1 MAEKEKRN
9 VKATSQVTVRATVD
23 VEMDPNKIN
32 LMNYMSYHEA
42 DVEMDP
48 NKINS
53 MQYMSYHAALMTLKN
68 IHQALSRIKA
78 KSKQFNCIFSPNHI
92 DIEKGA
98 QYYRITCRLIT
109 MLETTDGDVCDF
121 GKYEIDASI
130 VLTTDSTGSLIADSS
145 SELVKLV
152 QDIETLCRE
161 LSKTH
166 NYRME
171 DYEG

>member
-1 MAEKEKRN
+1 MAEKEKIN

-23 VEMDPNKIN
+23 VEMDPNKLHSIQN
-32 LMNYMSYHEA
+32 MSYHEA
-42 DVEMDP
+42 V
-48 NKINS
+48 
-53 MQYMSYHAALMTLKN
+53 MTLKN
-68 IHQALSRIKA
+68 IHQVLFCIKT
-78 KSKQFNCIFSPNHI
+78 KSKPFNCIFSPNHI

-98 QYYRITCRLIT
+98 HYYRITCRLIA
-109 MLETTDGDVCDF
+109 MLETTDEDVCDF

-161 LSKTH
+161 LSKTDR
-166 NYRME
+166 YYMD
-171 DYEG
+171 DYVAQ

>member
-1 MAEKEKRN
+1 MAEKNKRN

-23 VEMDPNKIN
+23 VNMDPDKLQTIQNMSYHEDGEMDPNK
-32 LMNYMSYHEA
+32 L
-42 DVEMDP
+42 
-48 NKINS
+48 NS
-53 MQYMSYHAALMTLKN
+53 IQYMSYYEALMTLKN
-68 IHQALSRIKA
+68 IHQALSRIKT
-78 KSKQFNCIFSPNHI
+78 KSKQFNCIFSPTYI
-92 DIEKGA
+92 DIETGA
-98 QYYRITCRLIT
+98 HYYRITCRLIT
-109 MLETTDGDVCDF
+109 MLETTDEDVCDF

-161 LSKTH
+161 LSKTQR
-166 NYRME
+166 YCIE

>member
-1 MAEKEKRN
+1 MEEKNKRN

-23 VEMDPNKIN
+23 VNMDPDKLYSIQN
-32 LMNYMSYHEA
+32 MSYYEA
-42 DVEMDP
+42 
-48 NKINS
+48 
-53 MQYMSYHAALMTLKN
+53 LTTLKN
-68 IHQALSRIKA
+68 IHLALLCIKT

-98 QYYRITCRLIT
+98 QYYRITCGLST
-109 MLETTDGDVCDF
+109 MSEITDGDVCDF

-130 VLTTDSTGSLIADSS
+130 ILTTDSTGSLIADSS

-152 QDIETLCRE
+152 QDIETLCHE
-161 LSKTH
+161 VSKTQS
-166 NYRME
+166 YRME

>member
-23 VEMDPNKIN
+23 VNMDPDKLQSIQN
-32 LMNYMSYHEA
+32 MSYYE
-42 DVEMDP
+42 
-48 NKINS
+48 
-53 MQYMSYHAALMTLKN
+53 ALMTLKN
-68 IHQALSRIKA
+68 IRQALSCIKT
-78 KSKQFNCIFSPNHI
+78 KSKPFTCIFSPNHI
-92 DIEKGA
+92 DIETGA
-98 QYYRITCRLIT
+98 HYYRITCGLTTI
-109 MLETTDGDVCDF
+109 LETTDGDVCDF

-161 LSKTH
+161 LSKTQT
-166 NYRME
+166 YRME

>member
-9 VKATSQVTVRATVD
+9 VKETSQVTVRATVD
-23 VEMDPNKIN
+23 VNMDPDKLYSIQN
-32 LMNYMSYHEA
+32 MSYYEA
-42 DVEMDP
+42 
-48 NKINS
+48 
-53 MQYMSYHAALMTLKN
+53 LTTLKN
-68 IHQALSRIKA
+68 IHLALLCIKT
-78 KSKQFNCIFSPNHI
+78 KSKQFKCIFSPNHI

-98 QYYRITCRLIT
+98 QYYRITCGLSTMSEIT
-109 MLETTDGDVCDF
+109 DEDVCAF
-121 GKYEIDASI
+121 GKYEINASI

-161 LSKTH
+161 LSKTQR
-166 NYRME
+166 YCME

>member
-9 VKATSQVTVRATVD
+9 IKATNKVTVRATID
-23 VEMDPNKIN
+23 VEMDPNKLNSMQCI
-32 LMNYMSYHEA
+32 SYHE
-42 DVEMDP
+42 DGEIDP
-48 NKINS
+48 NKLNS
-53 MQYMSYHAALMTLKN
+53 IQYMSYYEALMTLKN
-68 IHQALSRIKA
+68 IHQALSRIKT
-78 KSKQFNCIFSPNHI
+78 KSKQFECIFSQTYI

-98 QYYRITCRLIT
+98 HYYRITCALT
-109 MLETTDGDVCDF
+109 TTLETTDEDVCDF

-130 VLTTDSTGSLIADSS
+130 VLTTDSTGSLIAESS

-166 NYRME
+166 KYYME
-171 DYEG
+171 DYKG

>member
-23 VEMDPNKIN
+23 VNMDPDKLQSIQN
-32 LMNYMSYHEA
+32 MSYYE
-42 DVEMDP
+42 
-48 NKINS
+48 
-53 MQYMSYHAALMTLKN
+53 ALMTLKN
-68 IHQALSRIKA
+68 IHQALFCIKT
-78 KSKQFNCIFSPNHI
+78 KDKPFTCIFSPNHI
-92 DIEKGA
+92 DIETGA
-98 QYYRITCRLIT
+98 HYYRITCGLT
-109 MLETTDGDVCDF
+109 TTLETTDGDVCDF

-161 LSKTH
+161 LSKTDR
-166 NYRME
+166 YYMD
-171 DYEG
+171 DYVAQ

>member
-23 VEMDPNKIN
+23 VNMDPDKLYSIQN
-32 LMNYMSYHEA
+32 MSYYEA
-42 DVEMDP
+42 
-48 NKINS
+48 
-53 MQYMSYHAALMTLKN
+53 LTTLKN
-68 IHQALSRIKA
+68 IHLALLCIKT

-98 QYYRITCRLIT
+98 HYYRITCRLIT
-109 MLETTDGDVCDF
+109 MSEITDEDVCDF

-161 LSKTH
+161 LSKTDR
-166 NYRME
+166 YCIE

>member
-9 VKATSQVTVRATVD
+9 VKATSQVTVRVTVD

-32 LMNYMSYHEA
+32 LMNYMSYHE
-42 DVEMDP
+42 DGEMDP
-48 NKINS
+48 NKLNS
-53 MQYMSYHAALMTLKN
+53 IQYMSYYEALMTLKN
-68 IHQALSRIKA
+68 IHQALSRIKT
-78 KSKQFNCIFSPNHI
+78 KSKQFECIFSPTYI

-98 QYYRITCRLIT
+98 HYYRITCALT
-109 MLETTDGDVCDF
+109 TTLETTDEDVCDF

-166 NYRME
+166 KYYME
-171 DYEG
+171 DYKG

>member
-23 VEMDPNKIN
+23 VEMDPGKLHSIPN
-32 LMNYMSYHEA
+32 MSYYE
-42 DVEMDP
+42 
-48 NKINS
+48 
-53 MQYMSYHAALMTLKN
+53 ALMTLKN
-68 IHQALSRIKA
+68 IHQALLCIKT

-98 QYYRITCRLIT
+98 HYYRITCALSTMSEIT
-109 MLETTDGDVCDF
+109 DEDVCDF

-152 QDIETLCRE
+152 QAIETLCSG
-161 LSKTH
+161 LSKTQR
-166 NYRME
+166 YYMD

>member
-1 MAEKEKRN
+1 MEEKNKRN

-23 VEMDPNKIN
+23 VNMDPDKLQTIQN
-32 LMNYMSYHEA
+32 MSYHE
-42 DVEMDP
+42 
-48 NKINS
+48 
-53 MQYMSYHAALMTLKN
+53 ALMTLKN
-68 IHQALSRIKA
+68 IHHALFCIKT
-78 KSKQFNCIFSPNHI
+78 KSKPFNCIFSPNHI

-98 QYYRITCRLIT
+98 HYYRITCRLIA
-109 MLETTDGDVCDF
+109 MLETTDEDVCDF

-130 VLTTDSTGSLIADSS
+130 VLTTDSTGSLIANSS

-161 LSKTH
+161 LSKTER
-166 NYRME
+166 YCME

>member
-23 VEMDPNKIN
+23 VNMDPDKLQSIQN
-32 LMNYMSYHEA
+32 MSYYE
-42 DVEMDP
+42 
-48 NKINS
+48 
-53 MQYMSYHAALMTLKN
+53 ALMTLQN
-68 IHQALSRIKA
+68 IHQALSRIKT
-78 KSKQFNCIFSPNHI
+78 KSKQFECIFSPAHI

-98 QYYRITCRLIT
+98 HYYRITCALTT
-109 MLETTDGDVCDF
+109 MLETTDEDVCDF

-145 SELVKLV
+145 SQLVKLV

-166 NYRME
+166 KYYME
-171 DYEG
+171 DYKG

>member
-23 VEMDPNKIN
+23 VEMDPDKLHSIPN
-32 LMNYMSYHEA
+32 MSYYE
-42 DVEMDP
+42 
-48 NKINS
+48 
-53 MQYMSYHAALMTLKN
+53 ALMTLQN
-68 IHQALSRIKA
+68 IHQALSRIKT

-92 DIEKGA
+92 DIETGA
-98 QYYRITCRLIT
+98 HYYRITCALSTMSEIT
-109 MLETTDGDVCDF
+109 DEDVCDF

-130 VLTTDSTGSLIADSS
+130 VLTTDSTGSLIAASS
-145 SELVKLV
+145 SLLVKLV

-161 LSKTH
+161 LSKTQT
-166 NYRME
+166 YRME

>member
-1 MAEKEKRN
+1 MAEEKRN

-23 VEMDPNKIN
+23 VNMDPDKLQSIQN
-32 LMNYMSYHEA
+32 MSYYE
-42 DVEMDP
+42 
-48 NKINS
+48 
-53 MQYMSYHAALMTLKN
+53 ALMTLQN
-68 IHQALSRIKA
+68 IHQALSRIKT
-78 KSKQFNCIFSPNHI
+78 KSKQFECIFSPTYI
-92 DIEKGA
+92 DIETGA
-98 QYYRITCRLIT
+98 HYYRITCALTT

-145 SELVKLV
+145 SQLVKLL

-166 NYRME
+166 KYYME
-171 DYEG
+171 DYKG

>member
-23 VEMDPNKIN
+23 VKMDPDKLHSIQN
-32 LMNYMSYHEA
+32 MSYYE
-42 DVEMDP
+42 
-48 NKINS
+48 
-53 MQYMSYHAALMTLKN
+53 ALMTLKN
-68 IHQALSRIKA
+68 IHHALFCIKT
-78 KSKQFNCIFSPNHI
+78 KSDPFKCIFTPPQI
-92 DIEKGA
+92 DIETGA
-98 QYYRITCRLIT
+98 HYYRITCGLST

-130 VLTTDSTGSLIADSS
+130 ILTTDSTGSLIAESS

-161 LSKTH
+161 LSKTQR
-166 NYRME
+166 YCIE